1 MFKLSVITDEVSQ
14 DLRIV
19 ASFAKKFNVEGI
31 EIRSLGENPQNLL
44 EEVDN
49 IKKILS
55 EYGLKVSAIA
65 SPFFKSDMMTRRNM
79 KNT

>member
-55 EYGLKVSAIA
+55 EYGLKVSVIA
-65 SPFFKSDMMTRRNM
+65 SLFFKSDMMTRRNM